1 VETTPLNS
9 EPVSSA
15 GGPRPLAAL
24 AAALLAGLLWS
35 QAGTAQS
42 QSSNTA
48 TTRAFTTEWTC
59 DNGRTVLVNAHPRR
73 PREVAHVT
81 YLGNRVAVKPKG
93 PASEGRHVSEDGKVV
108 WQWKGNEGLLS
119 FEGLLAEPVTCTRGN
134 TNTTP
139 KK

>member
-1 VETTPLNS
+1 MNRTLTSV
-9 EPVSSA
+9 
-15 GGPRPLAAL
+15 LAIAL
-24 AAALLAGLLWS
+24 ATGAASAP
-35 QAGTAQS
+35 A

-59 DNGRTVLVNAHPRR
+59 DNGRTVLINAHPRR

-81 YLGNRVAVKPKG
+81 YLGNRVSVKPKG

-108 WQWKGNEGLLS
+108 WQWKGNEGQLS
-119 FEGLLAEPVTCTRGN
+119 YEGLLPEPITCTRST
-134 TNTTP
+134 TNTST